1 MTLLYSPKF
10 KMVLAIVVAL
20 GAMSCHM
27 LFADDAVWRAVPHTG
42 VAATDV
48 NNEGLPMYAYMCY
61 SWDSKTNITVNGVT
75 FKRFRQY
82 ANFASE
88 ISLSTNFISKAD
100 GVFYDV
106 GDVEEPYLHLLASA
120 CYGSESTM
128 TMTFKNL
135 TIGKRYRAQLFFTD
149 HRNPTRWVQIGDQ
162 RVNYGGDGFE
172 KGGRLVGEFTATDY
186 THSVELEY
194 SAGARQL
201 NAVCLRQISQDMND
215 VQWTVN
221 ETTGSETDVDTR
233 GDLVYAVAATDSQP
247 TLNGVK
253 FGKVTTSTDWGNVE
267 LSFANA
273 TTVTRG
279 GYGVDSVLNNM
290 SSANYRT
297 LLKAVAFFSNSGA
310 AMLTLKNLTPG
321 HRYLVQLWVS
331 DSRDGSIGYSQTLDN
346 SVTMRQHEN
355 TSGLPYGDNA
365 VGIFTATGT
374 NQVLTLREISAR
386 MALNAIQ
393 VREIASVSRGDTWIS
408 QAITGVEAD
417 DIRNEGDTVFAY
429 MCCWRPGPITM
440 NGVYFPYM
448 GTPNPTNDM
457 RGYVSYT
464 PGFPSFGNAYCPA
477 STGLSSNYQELLNW
491 GGCNNTADSQAVDF
505 TFNKL
510 QPGFRYLAQYF
521 FADLR
526 NQDGIKYASIGEE
539 RAYYNG
545 SSFPY
550 GGMLIGEMTAAS
562 TSKTVRVTYSAASA
576 RQLNALQLRC
586 LGFDGATRA
595 ANAGDEWNASGTGW
609 TKGGISQAGQTVW
622 DETNGPT
629 NSAGFFT
636 ANATL
641 TLASDVWVDTIS
653 STGPLTLN
661 GAERKLH
668 VGHQIFATQVVVNAQ
683 WGSKWLVKSREGR
696 LTLAGGC
703 PALTGALI
711 TDGTVAMAC
720 DTECQVALG
729 VYAPGALEV
738 AEGHVVKAASLAGTG
753 TLRGSGRVDVV
764 SGEALVVP
772 SEIVRDGITWGL
784 FNGSTLEF
792 AGGTDLSGEKV
803 YVDDPEDAVKS
814 KRVVVRVDG
823 AHTGNPKFIFP
834 GDEKW
839 PAVWNAGESGYQIMG
854 PGGIAIFVR

>member
-20 GAMSCHM
+20 GAMSCHV

-48 NNEGLPMYAYMCY
+48 NNEGFPLYAYMSY
-61 SWDSKTNITVNGVT
+61 SSAGTTITVNGVR
-75 FKRFRQY
+75 FKRFNSY
-82 ANFASE
+82 ANYARD
-88 ISLSTNFISKAD
+88 ISFSVNFSGKVDAK
-100 GVFYDV
+100 FYDV
-106 GDVEEPYLHLLASA
+106 GDVEEPYLHLLDSA

-149 HRNPTRWVQIGDQ
+149 HRNPARWVQIGDQ

-186 THSVELEY
+186 THSVEQEY
-194 SAGARQL
+194 SSGARQL

-221 ETTGSETDVDTR
+221 ETTGNETDVDTR

-247 TLNGVK
+247 TLNGVQ
-253 FGKVTTSTDWGNVE
+253 FGKVKSDTDWDNVE

-273 TTVTRG
+273 TTVNRG
-279 GYGVDSVLNNM
+279 SYGVDSVLNNM
-290 SSANYRT
+290 PSANYRT
-297 LLKAVAFFSNSGA
+297 LLKAVAYFSDAGA
-310 AMLTLKNLTPG
+310 AALTLKNLTPG
-321 HRYLVQLWVS
+321 RRYLVQLWVS
-331 DSRDGSIGYSQTLDN
+331 DSRDNSMGYSQALDN
-346 SVTMRQHEN
+346 MVTLKQHES
-355 TSGLPYGDNA
+355 TPGLPYGDNA
-365 VGIFTATGT
+365 VGIFTATST

-393 VREIASVSRGDTWIS
+393 VREIASVSRGDTWTS
-408 QAITGVEAD
+408 QAITGVEEN
-417 DIRNEGDTVFAY
+417 DIRKEGDTVFAY
-429 MCCWRPGPITM
+429 MFCHKPGPITM
-440 NGVYFPYM
+440 NDVYFPHL
-448 GTPNPTNDM
+448 GTPNPSDDL
-457 RGYVSYT
+457 RGYVSYA
-464 PGFPSFGNAYCPA
+464 PGFPSFYTGYCPE
-477 STGLSSNYQELLNW
+477 SVELSSNYHELLGC
-491 GGCNNTADSQAVDF
+491 GGYGSSQTVDF
-505 TFNKL
+505 TFNNL

-526 NQDGIKYASIGEE
+526 NQNGTMYASIGEA

-545 SSFPY
+545 SSFPK

-562 TSKTVRVTYSAASA
+562 TSKTARVTYSSINAQ
-576 RQLNALQLRC
+576 QLNALQLRC
-586 LGFDGATRA
+586 LGFDGLTRA
-595 ANAGDEWNASGTGW
+595 ANAGDEWNTSGTGW
-609 TKGGISQAGQTVW
+609 TTGGTSLAGQTVW

-668 VGHQIFATQVVVNAQ
+668 VGHQIFATQAVVNAQ
-683 WGSKWLVKSREGR
+683 WGSRWLVKSREGR

-711 TDGTVAMAC
+711 TDGAVAFAC
-720 DTECQVALG
+720 DPERQVALG

-772 SEIVRDGITWGL
+772 TGIVRDGITWGL

-792 AGGTDLSGEKV
+792 ANGADLSDDNV
-803 YVDDPEDAVKS
+803 YVDDPETAMKTG
-814 KRVVVRVDG
+814 RVVVRASG

-834 GDEKW
+834 GTVKW
-839 PAVWNAGESGYQIMG
+839 RAEWNSTESGYQILG
-854 PGGIAIFVR
+854 PSGMSIIFR